1 MDQWKKQQ
9 TKSTNGNLK
18 MRTERKKKKT
28 TKIRIETNFFALLE
42 TNVCN
47 QRMPVMEMERTK
59 AVSFLVQ
66 KDFGMEM
73 HVAEEIV
80 AQEKT
85 WKVRH

>member
-1 MDQWKKQQ
+1 
-9 TKSTNGNLK
+9 
-18 MRTERKKKKT
+18 
-28 TKIRIETNFFALLE
+28 
-42 TNVCN
+42 
-47 QRMPVMEMERTK
+47 MPTMEMERAK

-66 KDFGMEM
+66 KDFGMEL